1 MDKYWWQPLVLSLAE
16 FMMSNTGIHLF
27 FFWGGVGVG

>member
-1 MDKYWWQPLVLSLAE
+1 MDKCWWQPLVLSVAE

-27 FFWGGVGVG
+27 FSFFGAGWG